1 MFFNRATFRHPSRA
15 ALAGAFAALAL
26 STALAV
32 AQEPPAPANP
42 EQQQGFLAVIDRWF
56 SEQAGNLAATFK
68 GANRQFEDFGDKAS
82 DAARTT
88 YKGAQDTADVVTRI
102 PGTRVV
108 TGHARCQIA
117 SNGAPDCLAAAAAV
131 CRAKGFASGKSLDMT
146 TSEICPAEV
155 YLAGRRTGPDCH
167 TETFVSRALCQ

>member
-1 MFFNRATFRHPSRA
+1 MFFDRATFRHPSRA
-15 ALAGAFAALAL
+15 ALAGALAALIV
-26 STALAV
+26 STAFAL
-32 AQEPPAPANP
+32 AQEPPAASP
-42 EQQQGFLAVIDRWF
+42 EQQGFLAAIDRWF

-68 GANRQFEDFGDKAS
+68 GANKQFEDFGDKAN

-88 YKGAQDTADVVTRI
+88 YKGAQDTAAAVTRI

-117 SNGAPDCLAAAAAV
+117 PNGAPDCLAAADTV
-131 CRAKGFASGKSLDMT
+131 CKAKGFDSGKSLDMT
-146 TSEICPAEV
+146 TSEICPVEV